1 MNRKQ
6 LIILLVLAI
15 VGGGAGLMIRHN
27 SQSAWQG
34 TDKNI
39 GQKLLGDLPINDLTR
54 LVIKQGAN
62 ELNLARKENLWRVRE
77 RGDYPA
83 NFQLIS
89 DFLIKAK
96 DLKVSQS
103 EKVGKSQ
110 LAKLALAPGE
120 GTNIPTV
127 VEFKD
132 QADKTVRSL
141 LLGKKHM
148 KKSERPSPKGE
159 MGDEGWPDGRWVKV
173 GDSDTVA
180 VIAEAFL
187 SIEPKPDQW
196 LNKDFFHVEKVRSLA
211 VLSQNSTNSWK
222 LTRETESGEW
232 KLADPKAGE
241 QLDSAKTS
249 SLASALASP
258 TFADLAVGAKPE
270 NFGLDKP
277 TTITLETF
285 DNFTYTLKVGQKTN
299 DNYPLTLAVAAQLP
313 KERTPGKDEKAE
325 DKTKLDKEFKD
336 SQKKL
341 EDKLAQEKA
350 YEPWTFLISTWTLDA
365 VMKDRSQL
373 MAEKKEAPKTDEKP
387 GSRTG
392 SSGDS
397 GTPPTII
404 PAVVPTP
411 ADK

>member
-148 KKSERPSPKGE
+148 KKSERPSPMGE

-387 GSRTG
+387 GSTTG